1 MKRNYISKV
10 FIPVISTGVQLRI
23 FGREVF
29 QGGNTSLFNSLP
41 KYRNELSKGRHWA
54 QIATPMSP
62 SLRGQG
68 EEFNTSRF
76 FGRNLFDRLSLS
88 KDSSTTEVS
97 VQVTLGMTKV
107 GNRLMILL
115 AILAIFIAS
124 CKPKPQKEHHDLGK
138 VTVDSTLKALVKPS
152 NELVVGKA
160 TLVKA
165 SHEAKIFMAE
175 VQGIVNYDLRSET
188 SVASR
193 IAGRLEK
200 LWIKYNYQP
209 VSKGQLLFEI
219 YAPDL
224 AAAQQELIYLSQ
236 SEGDQQLL
244 ERAKQRLMLLGMSA
258 QSVQAVLRS
267 KKVNYR
273 IPVYSPTD
281 GFILEKSA
289 ASAGPAAPSSSM
301 TPSSSSGGDGMSGM
315 SGGGSASAAPAPTKV
330 ESTPVLLRE
339 GQYVSAG
346 EALFTIYQSN
356 QLLAEFML
364 KPDLAAFVGKGT
376 KLAFFKTADR
386 EGTFQTAAIGM
397 IQPTIKAGENFTL
410 ARVYL
415 NQKGF
420 KAGEILTAKI
430 PVLVPRSY
438 WLPAS
443 AVLTM
448 GNKSIVFKKE
458 GAVMVAQD
466 IQTGI
471 RMDGMVQVKS
481 DIADWQL
488 AKNSAYL
495 VDSESFVKSK

>member
-1 MKRNYISKV
+1 MKRNYIS
-10 FIPVISTGVQLRI
+10 
-23 FGREVF
+23 
-29 QGGNTSLFNSLP
+29 SLLP
-41 KYRNELSKGRHWA
+41 
-54 QIATPMSP
+54 IATPISP

-68 EEFNTSRF
+68 EEFKPSHHFN
-76 FGRNLFDRLSLS
+76 GI
-88 KDSSTTEVS
+88 
-97 VQVTLGMTKV
+97 LGMTASS
-107 GNRLMILL
+107 RMMILL
-115 AILAIFIAS
+115 AMVTLFLAS
-124 CKPKPQKEHHDLGK
+124 CQSKPQKQHHDVGK
-138 VTVDSTLKALVKPS
+138 ITVDSSLKALVKPS

-160 TLVKA
+160 SLIKA
-165 SHEAKIFMAE
+165 SYETKILMAE
-175 VQGIVNYDLRSET
+175 AQGIVNYDLRSET

-209 VSKGQLLFEI
+209 VRKGQLLFEI

-236 SEGDQQLL
+236 SDGDQQLL

-258 QSVQAVLRS
+258 QSIQGVLRS

-273 IPVYSPTD
+273 IPVYSPAD

-301 TPSSSSGGDGMSGM
+301 AANSSSGGDGMSGM
-315 SGGGSASAAPAPTKV
+315 SGGGGGSASTAPAPAKV

-346 EALFTIYQSN
+346 EALFTIYKSN

-364 KPDLAAFVGKGT
+364 KPDLASFVSKGT
-376 KLAFFKTADR
+376 KLAFFKTVDR
-386 EGTFQTAAIGM
+386 AGTFQTAAIGM

-415 NQKGF
+415 NEQGF
-420 KAGEILTAKI
+420 KVGEILTAKI

-438 WLPAS
+438 WVPES

-448 GNKSIVFKKE
+448 GNKSTVFKKE

-466 IQTGI
+466 VQTGL
-471 RMDGMVQVKS
+471 RMNGLVQVKS
-481 DIADWQL
+481 NVADWQL
-488 AKNSAYL
+488 AKNAAYL